1 LGESILCSIIL
12 IKEKDSFLIA
22 TNRDELLDRPS
33 EEPEIRQGKVLKNFS
48 PRDTLKGGTWLG
60 VNEKGVFVGI
70 TNRFTPQT
78 NKDLK
83 SRGEVPYL
91 ALDCATPSEAI
102 SKMLLLEAK
111 DYNPFHL
118 VLVNTNEALIFWSD
132 GQKFHTESLKEGV
145 HIVTESSFGAGEN
158 LRASYF
164 EKRLK
169 QFSMNSPIQ
178 SFKNLLGEKVDPSF
192 CGPCIHIPEKNYG
205 TRSSL
210 IIKITSK
217 EHEFHYSN
225 TSPDEPNWVDYK
237 YLILQVLK

>member
-1 LGESILCSIIL
+1 MIKANVISGYSNWKKII
-12 IKEKDSFLIA
+12 KKPND
-22 TNRDELLDRPS
+22 
-33 EEPEIRQGKVLKNFS
+33 
-48 PRDTLKGGTWLG
+48 
-60 VNEKGVFVGI
+60 
-70 TNRFTPQT
+70 
-78 NKDLK
+78 
-83 SRGEVPYL
+83 
-91 ALDCATPSEAI
+91 
-102 SKMLLLEAK
+102 
-111 DYNPFHL
+111 
-118 VLVNTNEALIFWSD
+118 
-132 GQKFHTESLKEGV
+132 
-145 HIVTESSFGAGEN
+145 
-158 LRASYF
+158 YF

-237 YLILQVLK
+237 YLMPEVLK